1 VKRLFAAVLTACFL
15 STTVVADENTE
26 STVDSKWA
34 FGLQAAPL
42 LFGLSLRRAITDTW
56 QVQGVLQP
64 AGNDISVGAR
74 VLRIST
80 KKEAWRSY
88 LFAGIAHER
97 DDSPGFIFE
106 GEDNDFQET
115 AVTAG
120 FGLDWFWNAKNPSA
134 PPFALSVELGLGYS
148 EENFDDD
155 FVDEEDDLFLAIG
168 AGIHYQFQ

>member
-1 VKRLFAAVLTACFL
+1 MTMFSSQIHCNNLDSGFFYCF
-15 STTVVADENTE
+15 TV
-26 STVDSKWA
+26 
-34 FGLQAAPL
+34 GHQC
-42 LFGLSLRRAITDTW
+42 
-56 QVQGVLQP
+56 
-64 AGNDISVGAR
+64 
-74 VLRIST
+74 
-80 KKEAWRSY
+80 WRSY

-106 GEDNDFQET
+106 EEDNDFQET

-155 FVDEEDDLFLAIG
+155 FRDEEEGLFLAIG